1 MARIQAM
8 GRPYDESD
16 AEEFPAAA
24 LYLAQGIALLLTGSA
39 AFNRTTVPAATAST
53 RLIVANDDRLVV
65 TIHNKGTTPLHITQP
80 ASQFGGAPADLEPVV
95 APGKYWQSANGVV
108 ADIWGWWDR
117 DTGGAAPAGN
127 AVVTEIVPVS
137 PAAGGGGGGGATS
150 LSSGPGTASGNPLY
164 VDVSAGP
171 GASSGNPLY
180 VAGASITIPQATSNA
195 TWAAGAA
202 AGAIQ
207 SSPGHLYSVTVT
219 APGSAALALTD
230 GPGGPEIAYVP
241 TNFPGGDIPLYV
253 PKRFLTSLYAAGG
266 VGTPAIS
273 VGVSS

>member
-1 MARIQAM
+1 M

-108 ADIWGWWDR
+108 ADIWGWWDQ
-117 DTGGAAPAGN
+117 DTGGTAPAGN
-127 AVVTEIVPVS
+127 AVITEIVPVS

-150 LSSGPGTASGNPLY
+150 LSSGPGTAPGNPLY
-164 VDVSAGP
+164 VS
-171 GASSGNPLY
+171 GAS
-180 VAGASITIPQATSNA
+180 VTIPQATSNA
-195 TWAAGAA
+195 TWAAAAA

-207 SSPGHLYSVTVT
+207 PSPGHLYSVTVT
-219 APGSAALALTD
+219 ASGTAALALTD
-230 GPGGPEIAYVP
+230 GPSGAEVAFIPA
-241 TNFPGGDIPLYV
+241 NFPGGDIPLYAV
-253 PKRFLTSLYAAGG
+253 KRFATSLYAASGA
-266 VGTPAIS
+266 GTPAIS

>member
-1 MARIQAM
+1 M

-108 ADIWGWWDR
+108 ADIWGWWDQ

-137 PAAGGGGGGGATS
+137 PAAGGGGGATS

-180 VAGASITIPQATSNA
+180 VSGASVTIPQATSNA

-219 APGSAALALTD
+219 ASGTAALALTD
-230 GPGGPEIAYVP
+230 GPSGAEIAFIP
-241 TNFPGGDIPLYV
+241 ASFPGGDIPLYAV
-253 PKRFLTSLYAAGG
+253 KRFATSLYAASGA
-266 VGTPAIS
+266 GTPAIS
-273 VGVSS
+273 VGVSV

>member
-1 MARIQAM
+1 M

-39 AFNRTTVPAATAST
+39 AFNRTTVPAAAAST

-65 TIHNKGTTPLHITQP
+65 TIYNKGTTALHITQP

-108 ADIWGWWDR
+108 ADIRGWWDQ

-137 PAAGGGGGGGATS
+137 PAAGGGGGVASSVSINNASTAPVPVAIISGGA
-150 LSSGPGTASGNPLY
+150 GGGGAQKVATA
-164 VDVSAGP
+164 
-171 GASSGNPLY
+171 
-180 VAGASITIPQATSNA
+180 NA
-195 TWAAGAA
+195 TYAAGAP
-202 AGAIQ
+202 AGIISGA
-207 SSPGHLYSVTVT
+207 PATGYLYSVTVT
-219 APGSAALALTD
+219 SSGGAPLAITD
-230 GPGGPEIAYVP
+230 GPGGAEIAFVP
-241 TNFPGGDIPLYV
+241 ASFPGGDIPLYV
-253 PKRFLTSLYAAGG
+253 PKRYATSLYAVGG